1 MPCLRLNNAQ
11 TTLLGVEVPLV
22 LVEQRQR
29 IEAIEIFSVQA
40 GSTLKNTDYMSLYM
54 YMYITCISHVHVHV
68 TGSIF
73 IDWIDLITCTIS
85 FTPQPREMGEY

>member
-40 GSTLKNTDYMSLYM
+40 GSALKSTDYMSV
-54 YMYITCISHVHVHV
+54 YMYITCISHVYVHI
-68 TGSIF
+68 TGSF
-73 IDWIDLITCTIS
+73 FKDWIDLITCTIS
-85 FTPQPREMGEY
+85 FTP